1 MIKVKFE
8 KGKEL
13 QKRLKDISDSISKVK
28 GQNLD
33 TNEMLPETKVA
44 DSDLKALYDAL
55 YKAKLEEDIDKIQL
69 ILDEV
74 QKITEVDRSGIE
86 EELKKRAIETFLK
99 QIKK

>member
-1 MIKVKFE
+1 VIKVKFE